1 MDFTEKTIQKDYKF
15 RGRIM
20 TVRVDQAEL
29 PNGKPCVR
37 EVCEH
42 PGGVGVLPI
51 DENGMVTLVRQF
63 RYPYGE
69 TILEIPAGKMDHGP
83 ENAEACGRRELEE
96 ETGLSAEQMIPLG
109 EIWPSPGFMDER
121 LFLFCAKG
129 LTQGETHPDEDEFVE
144 RVRMPF
150 AELCELVRTGE
161 IKDAKTVAAVGKAL
175 LLGLAGDAGC
185 EEV

>member
-96 ETGLSAEQMIPLG
+96 ETGYRSENVEFLLSLRTTVAFCDEHVDVYLATDLEKIGEQHLDDAESIDI
-109 EIWPSPGFMDER
+109 EIYTLD
-121 LFLFCAKG
+121 
-129 LTQGETHPDEDEFVE
+129 
-144 RVRMPF
+144 
-150 AELCELVRTGE
+150 ELCKMIYEGKIE
-161 IKDAKTVAAVGKAL
+161 DSKTVAAIMAYGNKVRG
-175 LLGLAGDAGC
+175 
-185 EEV
+185 

>member
-1 MDFTEKTIQKDYKF
+1 MDFTEKTISKDYKF

-42 PGGVGVLPI
+42 PGGVGVLPM
-51 DENGMVTLVRQF
+51 DEHGMVTLVRQY

-83 ENAEACGRRELEE
+83 ENAEECGRHELAE
-96 ETGLSAEQMIPLG
+96 ETGLRAEQMIALG

-121 LFLFCAKG
+121 LYLFCAKG
-129 LTQGETHPDEDEFVE
+129 LTQEDVHPDEDEFVE
-144 RVRMPF
+144 RVTMSF
-150 AELCELVRTGE
+150 DDLCALIREGT
-161 IKDAKTVAAVGKAL
+161 IKDAKTVAAVAKVL
-175 LLGLAGDAGC
+175 LLGLAEEPSC
-185 EEV
+185 EQV